1 MLGIRAVLVTSA
13 VAEAA
18 TVFPIEIRAVAVAAV
33 AVAAVAVIIIVIKL
47 M

>member
-18 TVFPIEIRAVAVAAV
+18 TVFPIEIRAAAAAA